1 MDKNEEVI
9 RQYQEDE
16 KRMVLIFAQWC
27 INHQLDPFA
36 VYEEAYP
43 TQMNNSILKEVIDCT
58 VDASGS
64 DTIDTEM
71 VIQILQAYGNDDLAM
86 IVFEKGQEMKQK

>member
-1 MDKNEEVI
+1 MDKNEKVI

-27 INHQLDPFA
+27 INHQLDPFV
-36 VYEEAYP
+36 VYGEAYP
-43 TQMNNSILKEVIDCT
+43 TQMNNYILKEVIDWT
-58 VDASGS
+58 VNASES
-64 DTIDTEM
+64 DTIDTEL

-86 IVFEKGQEMKQK
+86 VVSEKSQEMKRK

>member
-1 MDKNEEVI
+1 MDKNEKVI

-27 INHQLDPFA
+27 VNHQLDPFT
-36 VYEEAYP
+36 VYGEAYP
-43 TQMNNSILKEVIDCT
+43 TQMNNYILKEVIDWT
-58 VDASGS
+58 VNASES
-64 DTIDTEM
+64 DTIDTEL

-86 IVFEKGQEMKQK
+86 VVSEKSQEMKRE

>member
-1 MDKNEEVI
+1 MGKNEEVI

-36 VYEEAYP
+36 VYGEAYP
-43 TQMNNSILKEVIDCT
+43 TQMNNSILKEVIDWT
-58 VDASGS
+58 VDASES
-64 DTIDTEM
+64 DPIDTEM
-71 VIQILQAYGNDDLAM
+71 IIQILQAYGNDDLAM
-86 IVFEKGQEMKQK
+86 IVFEKSQEMKQK